1 MSEYSPT
8 WCTELYGI
16 LIHPRELRILMLW
29 GAAGWSLPQMS
40 LDQAVWEADVG
51 KVSKAM
57 RLALGA
63 EVTTLR
69 YASYSVSV
77 DAHQIAAIYVLV
89 SHNPAWE
96 PQDGAEWVGRAVL
109 ADLPLARPEHRTLVA
124 AHLAEAE
131 SGQIPEHRPPWA
143 RVGWFEQA
151 ASSLPLFAHEPA
163 GMRRLAVLYPDHI
176 PKPLS
181 IDEQHRW
188 MLLADFGAPIE
199 WDAPVEVQEEMLRRY
214 GEVQR
219 DAGGRPAGDRV
230 PGPPP
235 RTARS
240 AGRPVGGGHSDACQ
254 PTGCGGD
261 RATPRARAAAVGDVC
276 RAGELRRATHSGAW
290 RSPSGQRCTLR
301 RELPILRLD
310 RRLCRAPIFR
320 HDQHLSGQ
328 RPQRA
333 GAAAQQLLGRG
344 GTLRADRAPAR
355 SLEGGKAAVCPAP
368 SSQLPAHR
376 RNLGGHF

>member
-16 LIHPRELRILMLW
+16 LIHSRELRILMLW

-51 KVSKAM
+51 KVSEAM

-77 DAHQIAAIYVLV
+77 DAHQIDAIYVLV
-89 SHNPAWE
+89 SHTPAWE
-96 PQDGAEWVGRAVL
+96 P
-109 ADLPLARPEHRTLVA
+109 
-124 AHLAEAE
+124 
-131 SGQIPEHRPPWA
+131 
-143 RVGWFEQA
+143 QA

-163 GMRRLAVLYPDHI
+163 VMRGLAGLYPDHI
-176 PKPLS
+176 PAPLS

-240 AGRPVGGGHSDACQ
+240 AGRPVAGGHSDACQ

-261 RATPRARAAAVGDVC
+261 RATPRSGRSC
-276 RAGELRRATHSGAW
+276 RRCVPSWRATPCHTLWCMAISIWATSHAPQGATY
-290 RSPSGQRCTLR
+290 SSIGQT
-301 RELPILRLD
+301 P
-310 RRLCRAPIFR
+310 
-320 HDQHLSGQ
+320 
-328 RPQRA
+328 
-333 GAAAQQLLGRG
+333 
-344 GTLRADRAPAR
+344 
-355 SLEGGKAAVCPAP
+355 V
-368 SSQLPAHR
+368 
-376 RNLGGHF
+376 